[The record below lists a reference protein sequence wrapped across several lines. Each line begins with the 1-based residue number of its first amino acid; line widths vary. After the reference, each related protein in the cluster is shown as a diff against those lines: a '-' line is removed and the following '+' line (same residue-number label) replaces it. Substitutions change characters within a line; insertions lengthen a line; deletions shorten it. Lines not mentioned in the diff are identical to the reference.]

1 MSRALTGK
9 AYAPASS
16 QRLQAT
22 LLCNEDHSVS
32 CFVADQVFLLQAHE
46 LVFSPTLG
54 SIPRSLALPGGWV
67 FEADDQQQLQKWLK
81 DVAPPSRLHL
91 AEKSR
96 VAVLLSLVM
105 VLVIGGWFMFDGVAR
120 TARVMAHVLPSSMV
134 DYVGTE
140 TLVLLDEQVF
150 SSSWIPDVRQ
160 QQLCML
166 FARLAEG
173 QGFTHDQ
180 VQLYFRDW
188 DGRVNAFALA
198 DGSIVVTDAMV
209 ELAQTQPELA
219 SVLLHELAHVA
230 HNDVMTQLVQ
240 GALFAVISAYVIG
253 DLSALGDVLIGSAV
267 FSLSMHHS
275 REAEARA
282 DLYAADAM
290 VQHFGSREAMIS
302 MYKRLHDHATVVPEW
317 LASHDS
323 ISTRITRLESLPQ
336 P

>member
-1 MSRALTGK
+1 MSRALSGK

-16 QRLQAT
+16 ERLEAT
-22 LLCNEDHSVS
+22 LLCNEDDSVS

-46 LVFSPTLG
+46 LALSPALG

-67 FEADDQQQLQKWLK
+67 FEPDDQQQSQDWLK
-81 DVAPPSRLHL
+81 DIVPPSRLHL

-96 VAVLLSLVM
+96 VIVLFSLVM

-120 TARVMAHVLPSSMV
+120 TARVIAYVLPDSMA
-134 DYVGTE
+134 DYVGAE

-150 SSSWIPDVRQ
+150 SRSSLSDTKQ
-160 QQLCML
+160 QQIHML
-166 FARLAEG
+166 FAGMAEG

-180 VQLYFRDW
+180 VQLHFRDW

-209 ELAQTQPELA
+209 ELAQTQSELA

-302 MYKRLHDHATVVPEW
+302 MFKRLHDHATAVPEW

-323 ISTRITRLESLPQ
+323 ISTRIARLESLPQ